1 MDYTHQAPRCMGFS
15 RQEYW
20 SGWPFPSP
28 GDPPNPGIE
37 PRSPPVQVDSLP
49 SMLPGKPDVTLYHT
63 AGSVLLSSL
72 RGLEQLIYLPPTN
85 VVVGGLVAQLCP
97 TLMTNQRGTRL

>member
-1 MDYTHQAPRCMGFS
+1 MITDVPPCNTSRKGVMVLVTHLCPTLFATPWSVARQVPLSLGFS

-20 SGWPFPSP
+20 SGLPFPSP

-49 SMLPGKPDVTLYHT
+49 SMLPGKPDVTL
-63 AGSVLLSSL
+63 
-72 RGLEQLIYLPPTN
+72 
-85 VVVGGLVAQLCP
+85 
-97 TLMTNQRGTRL
+97 